1 MAAAAVEA
9 KNSSDVGQKVTVAV
23 RYRPL
28 SPDELAKEEI
38 SIVTSDDTS
47 IELQDPSS
55 EEKKKFTFD
64 HVYSDKVSQTKVF
77 GDIAQ
82 PIVEQATKGFNGTIF
97 AYGQTGSGKTYTI
110 SGEDNRNLGLIPLM
124 NRNLFGHVVKRTELG
139 AKFMVVVSYLE
150 IYNEVVNDLLNPSS
164 KELKL
169 REHPSIGVYVENL
182 AELVVS
188 NETDIERLL
197 NEGNHVR
204 KVGETK
210 MNKRSSRSHTCFII
224 RIEQKLPPG
233 EGGKD
238 EVLRS
243 CINMV
248 DLAGSERVDSSA
260 TGKQQK
266 EGAHIN
272 KSLSALGN
280 VINALAES
288 GKGKR
293 HIPYRDSKLTRLLQD
308 SLGGNFLTTM
318 IATVSP
324 GSSNYGQTLST
335 LMYAERAKT
344 IVNSATKNQDLGSA
358 DIITKLRKEI
368 DGLRSKLARL
378 NAKDKE
384 TLVELDDAHVQ
395 KMEETIA
402 NLKRAKQQTWEEKER
417 LSQLYKEEREKN
429 LEKDE
434 HIRRVMQVMDDNQK
448 LTKLSELQTKQTQL
462 TIDYT
467 STKSLYKSARAAL
480 EDQVKVYEEKL
491 VLFQQ
496 GKTGAK
502 EEQELQ
508 QMYVDINKLK
518 RKVQQY
524 RDELHIL
531 KKRLRANESE
541 QDQERVSAMVQVDFN
556 KNISSTNRDEQ
567 LMIELQQ
574 KRTALADKVNQQKKT
589 AKQEFESGKMSF
601 TPESFLELKQ
611 RMIHVEG
618 EKQSLQLEQR
628 YLNKFH
634 ALQSRMLRKDFQ
646 DQLKSEQQQSIEMF
660 REMCECF
667 ERERVVMESK
677 YGQTAS
683 LLEKAIKDVLY
694 YSKRCA
700 SLESQLN
707 ITS

>member
-1 MAAAAVEA
+1 MATAAAEA
-9 KNSSDVGQKVTVAV
+9 KTSSRVEKNVTVAV

-28 SPDELAKEEI
+28 SEI
-38 SIVTSDDTS
+38 EAQNEDLIIVESKDGKSID
-47 IELQDPSS
+47 LLDPSN
-55 EEKKKFTFD
+55 KAKTFTFD
-64 HVYSDKVSQTKVF
+64 HVYSDKISQKQIF
-77 GDIAQ
+77 ADIAE
-82 PIVEQATKGFNGTIF
+82 PIIKQATKGFNGTIF

-124 NRNLFGHVVKRTELG
+124 NRSLFGTVVKRTELG
-139 AKFMVVVSYLE
+139 AKFQIVVSYLE

-182 AELVVS
+182 AELVVN
-188 NETDIERLL
+188 NENDIERLL
-197 NEGNHVR
+197 QEGNRVR
-204 KVGETK
+204 KMGETK

-224 RIEQKLPPG
+224 RIDQKLPPG
-233 EGGKD
+233 EGTKN

-243 CINMV
+243 CVNMV
-248 DLAGSERVDSSA
+248 DLAGSERADSNA
-260 TGKQQK
+260 TGEQRK

-272 KSLSALGN
+272 KSLAALGN
-280 VINALAES
+280 VINALTNSE
-288 GKGKR
+288 KR
-293 HIPYRDSKLTRLLQD
+293 HVPYRDSKLTRLLQD
-308 SLGGNFLTTM
+308 SLGGNFLTAM
-318 IATVSP
+318 IATISP
-324 GSSNYGQTLST
+324 ASSNYQETLYT
-335 LMYAERAKT
+335 LEYANRAKG
-344 IVNSATKNQDLGSA
+344 IVNSASKNQDLDSA
-358 DIITKLRKEI
+358 DIIAKLRREI
-368 DGLRSKLARL
+368 NGLRSKLAKL
-378 NAKDKE
+378 NARDKE
-384 TLVELDDAHVQ
+384 TLVELDDTHVQ
-395 KMEETIA
+395 KMEENIA

-429 LEKDE
+429 LEKDD
-434 HIRRVMQVMDDNQK
+434 HIRRVLLVLDDTEK
-448 LTKLSELQTKQTQL
+448 RTKLSELQMKQKQL

-467 STKSLYKSARAAL
+467 STKSLYKTARAAL
-480 EDQVKVYEEKL
+480 EGEVKLYEEKL
-491 VLFQQ
+491 VLFQE
-496 GKTGAK
+496 GKTGQK

-508 QMYVDINKLK
+508 QMYLDITKLK

-556 KNISSTNRDEQ
+556 KNMKSTNPDEQ

-574 KRTALADKVNQQKKT
+574 KRTALADKVSQKKKA
-589 AKQEFESGKMSF
+589 AKEEFDAGKMSF
-601 TPESFLELKQ
+601 TPENFLELKQ
-611 RMIHVEG
+611 RMIRVEG
-618 EKQSLQLEQR
+618 EKQSLQLEQK

-634 ALQSRMLRKDFQ
+634 ALQSKMLRKDFQ

-677 YGQTAS
+677 YGQTAT
-683 LLEKAIKDVLY
+683 LLQKAVKDVLY